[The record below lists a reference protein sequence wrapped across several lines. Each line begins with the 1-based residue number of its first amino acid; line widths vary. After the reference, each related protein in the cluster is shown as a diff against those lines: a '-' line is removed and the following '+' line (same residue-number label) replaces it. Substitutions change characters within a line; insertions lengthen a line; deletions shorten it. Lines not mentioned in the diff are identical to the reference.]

1 MGNAQYCLL
10 GILPPFLTCI
20 LGVIFYNFFDSFSQ
34 SHDFLSGWSGL
45 TVGNAQ
51 FRLLGILPH
60 ILTYFLSFFNE
71 NFVYFFSQSHDF
83 LSGWS
88 GLTVGNAQ
96 FFFICRE
103 VCY

>member
-1 MGNAQYCLL
+1 MGNAQFRLL

-20 LGVIFYNFFDSFSQ
+20 LGVIFNNFFDSFSQ
-34 SHDFLSGWSGL
+34 SRDFLSGWSGL

-60 ILTYFLSFFNE
+60 FFTYFLSFFYE
-71 NFVYFFSQSHDF
+71 NIIDFFSQSRDF

-88 GLTVGNAQ
+88 SLTVGNAQ
-96 FFFICRE
+96 FYHLCRE
-103 VCY
+103 VGS